1 MQTLA
6 KPDKSLIRAFQR
18 DLISW
23 YENEFR
29 HLPWRRTKDPYKIW
43 VSEIMLQQ
51 TQVKKV
57 IPYFDNFIKKF
68 PAIEA
73 LAESE
78 LADVLKAWEGLGYY
92 ARARNLHKAAQEIVS
107 RHDKKLPTDFDEL
120 KKLSGIGPYTAAAIS
135 SIVAGYPIPVLD
147 GNVARVL
154 SRLVCL
160 DKNPKSGESHQAL
173 QRLAGDLLYKDDP
186 GTYNQAL
193 MELGALLCTPVRP
206 KCLSCPIRKMCQA
219 CQTGSQSQYPI
230 KVPKKQRPHFTIGAG
245 IIWKEDKILI
255 ARRHENGLLGGLWE
269 FPGGKQQDGETIEQT
284 VQREIKEEV
293 DVTVRVDSLL
303 AVVKHQ
309 YSHFKITLHAYH
321 CTYVAGSPKAL
332 GCAAWKWV
340 KKDKLQNYALP
351 RANGKILELLLR

>member
-1 MQTLA
+1 MDTLPKLK
-6 KPDKSLIRAFQR
+6 KPQIRAFQR
-18 DLISW
+18 ELLAW
-23 YENEFR
+23 YKSEFR
-29 HLPWRRTKDPYKIW
+29 LMPWRRTKNPYRIW

-57 IPYFDNFIKKF
+57 IPYFESFVQKF
-68 PAIEA
+68 PTIET
-73 LAESE
+73 LAHSE

-92 ARARNLHKAAQEIVS
+92 ARARNLHKAAREIVS
-107 RHDKKLPTDFDEL
+107 NHNKKLPTDFDEL
-120 KKLSGIGPYTAAAIS
+120 KKLPGIGSYTAAAIS
-135 SIVAGYPIPVLD
+135 SIVAGNPIPVLD

-160 DKNPKSGESHQAL
+160 DKNPKSGEGHQAL
-173 QRLAGDLLYKDDP
+173 QRLAGELLYYDAP

-193 MELGALLCTPVRP
+193 MELGAILCTPAKP
-206 KCLSCPIRKMCQA
+206 KCPSCPVRKMCQA
-219 CQTGSQSQYPI
+219 WQTGRQLHYPI
-230 KVPKKQRPHFTIGAG
+230 KTPKKQRPHFTIGAG
-245 IIWKEDKILI
+245 IIWKEDEILI

-303 AVVKHQ
+303 TVVKHQ

-321 CTYVAGSPKAL
+321 CTYVTGSPKAL
-332 GCAAWKWV
+332 GCAAWQWV
-340 KKDKLQNYALP
+340 KKEDLKNHAFP
-351 RANGKILELLLR
+351 RANGKILELL